1 MVFSSPIFLF
11 LFLPVVLLM
20 VSFVPTRLK
29 NLILLVASLFFYAW
43 GERFFTVVMLGSI
56 GWNYVMAL
64 LLDSPNKGQSK
75 IMLIIGIAG
84 NLLAIGYFKY
94 ANFIIENLNYL
105 LAGFSLHISKVKDLH
120 LPIGIS
126 FFTFQS
132 MSYLIDVYRKVTQ
145 ANKNPVAVALYV
157 SLFPQLIAGPI
168 VRYVDVEREIKTRT
182 ITSSLFAAGIER
194 FIIGLAKKV
203 ILANTFAYV
212 ADQVFSFPPSQTGT
226 ALAWLGIICYTL
238 QIYFDF
244 SGYSDMAIGLGKM
257 LGFHFLENFNYP
269 YIASSIK
276 DFWRRWHISLSTWF
290 RDYLYIPLGGNRV
303 PVSRIYVNLMIV
315 FFLTGLWHGAS
326 WNFIIWGLFHGA
338 FLVIER
344 LGFDNLLEK
353 AWKPI
358 RHIYTLMIVI
368 IGWVFFRA
376 ENLDSAFNFLSK
388 MFIFQSNAAAD
399 SHLAMLINYELW
411 LMLTLGMLFSMP
423 VLKFVVEKIQSLS
436 GNWPSKVWIGT
447 YDIALIS
454 TFVLTCIYL
463 AAGTYN
469 PFIYYRF

>member
-11 LFLPVVLLM
+11 LFLPVVLLL
-20 VSFVPTRLK
+20 VSFVPTKLK

-43 GERFFTVVMLGSI
+43 GERVYTLVMLGSI
-56 GWNYVMAL
+56 IWNYGMAL
-64 LLDSPNKGQSK
+64 LLDTPNERRSK
-75 IMLIIGIAG
+75 IMLVLGIAG

-94 ANFIIENLNYL
+94 ANFVIENLNYL
-105 LAGFSLHISKVKDLH
+105 LAGFSFHISKIKDLH

-145 ANKNPVAVALYV
+145 ANKNPVAVALYI

-182 ITSSLFAAGIER
+182 ITSSLFVAGIER

-212 ADQVFSFPPSQTGT
+212 ADQVFSLPSNQIGT

-257 LGFHFLENFNYP
+257 LGFHYLENFNYP
-269 YIASSIK
+269 YIANSIK

-303 PVSRIYVNLMIV
+303 PVSRIYINLMIV

-326 WNFIIWGLFHGA
+326 WNFIIWGLFHGT
-338 FLVIER
+338 FLVVER

-353 AWKPI
+353 VWRPI
-358 RHIYTLMIVI
+358 RHFYTLMVVI

-376 ENLDSAFNFLSK
+376 ENLDSAFDFLSK
-388 MFIFQSNAAAD
+388 MFSFQSNTAAD
-399 SHLAMLINYELW
+399 SHLAMLFNHELW
-411 LMLTLGMLFSMP
+411 LMLTLGVLFTMP
-423 VLKFVVEKIQSLS
+423 ILKFSVEKIQSLS
-436 GNWPSKVWIGT
+436 TNRQSKAWIGV
-447 YDIALIS
+447 YDFTLIAV
-454 TFVLTCIYL
+454 FVLTCLYL